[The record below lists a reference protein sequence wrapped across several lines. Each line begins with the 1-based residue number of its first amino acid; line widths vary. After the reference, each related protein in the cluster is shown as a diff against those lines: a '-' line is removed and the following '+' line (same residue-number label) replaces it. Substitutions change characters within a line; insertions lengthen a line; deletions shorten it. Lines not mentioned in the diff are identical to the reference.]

1 MKVTDPTGDT
11 WRVRRRW
18 LPWRPRRRDV
28 EGGDPGAFGA
38 SSPDELVGLILVVVI
53 LVLLIL
59 APWILAGAF
68 LVVEVLVVV
77 LLLPL
82 FLLLRVSRLARWP
95 VVVRQGRT
103 LAWEESVRGWEASD
117 HRIREIAEA
126 IARGEVVAVRP
137 DDDDLPRHRSM

>member
-28 EGGDPGAFGA
+28 DGGDPSAFGA
-38 SSPDELVGLILVVVI
+38 SGPDELIGLVLIVVV
-53 LVLLIL
+53 LALLIV

-68 LVVEVLVVV
+68 LIVEVLVVV

-82 FLLLRVSRLARWP
+82 FLLLRASRLARWP
-95 VVVRQGRT
+95 VAVRQGRT
-103 LAWEESVRGWEASD
+103 FVWEESVRGWRGSG

-126 IARGEVVAVRP
+126 ITRGEVALVKP
-137 DDDDLPRHRSM
+137 KNDDLPRHRSA